1 MDQSIQEILQ
11 SMNSEQRKVLFAML
25 QTAVGYD
32 DSEGEG
38 VTEKDSI
45 SHSEAIDI
53 QSVIASMTEP
63 QKEVMYI
70 LMDQALGG
78 DKIKHFDEDDEDVLM
93 HYGVLGMKWGRR
105 KGKQTTSSKNKKSSK
120 KKNKK
125 NPRRMSNKELAARI
139 KRLDLEKRYMDA
151 YNRSQTNQ
159 LVSEIFNVPTKAAL
173 FTGAVATTM
182 ANIDKIAK
190 LGSKAV
196 KAYKRRKNM

>member
-1 MDQSIQEILQ
+1 
-11 SMNSEQRKVLFAML
+11 MNSEQRKVLFAML

-105 KGKQTTSSKNKKSSK
+105 KGKQTTGSKNKKSSK

>member
-1 MDQSIQEILQ
+1 
-11 SMNSEQRKVLFAML
+11 MNSEQRKVLFAML

-93 HYGVLGMKWGRR
+93 HYGVLGMKWGKR
-105 KGKQTTSSKNKKSSK
+105 KGKQTAGSKNKKSSK

-196 KAYKRRKNM
+196 KAYKKRKNM

>member
-1 MDQSIQEILQ
+1 
-11 SMNSEQRKVLFAML
+11 MNSEQRKVLFAML

>member
-11 SMNSEQRKVLFAML
+11 SMNSEQRKVLFALL

-32 DSEGEG
+32 DSEDSNTQENA
-38 VTEKDSI
+38 SI
-45 SHSEAIDI
+45 SHSDGINIPDV
-53 QSVIASMTEP
+53 QRVIASMTEP

-78 DKIKHFDEDDEDVLM
+78 DKIKHSDDELI
-93 HYGVLGMKWGRR
+93 HFGVKGMKWGRR
-105 KGKQTTSSKNKKSSK
+105 KSKQTSGSKKKKSS
-120 KKNKK
+120 KK

-151 YNRSQTNQ
+151 YNRSQTNK
-159 LVSEIFNVPTKAAL
+159 LMSEIFNVPTKAAL

-182 ANIDKIAK
+182 ANIDKIVK
-190 LGSKAV
+190 LGNKAV
-196 KAYKRRKNM
+196 KAYKKRKNM

>member
-1 MDQSIQEILQ
+1 
-11 SMNSEQRKVLFAML
+11 MNSEQRKVLFALL
-25 QTAVGYD
+25 QTAVGHD
-32 DSEGEG
+32 DSEDDMPKN
-38 VTEKDSI
+38 TSI
-45 SHSEAIDI
+45 SHSDENHIPDV
-53 QSVIASMTEP
+53 QRVIASMTEP

-78 DKIKHFDEDDEDVLM
+78 DKIKHSDDDEDVLM

-105 KGKQTTSSKNKKSSK
+105 KGKQTAGSKNKKSSK

-125 NPRRMSNKELAARI
+125 NARRMSNKELMARI

-159 LVSEIFNVPTKAAL
+159 LMSEIFNVPTKAAL

-182 ANIDKIAK
+182 GNIDKIAK
-190 LGSKAV
+190 LSNKAI
-196 KAYKRRKNM
+196 KAYKKRKNM

>member
-1 MDQSIQEILQ
+1 
-11 SMNSEQRKVLFAML
+11 MNSEQRKVLFALL

-32 DSEGEG
+32 DSEDSNTQEN
-38 VTEKDSI
+38 TSI
-45 SHSEAIDI
+45 SHSDGINIPDV
-53 QSVIASMTEP
+53 QRVIASMTEP

-78 DKIKHFDEDDEDVLM
+78 DKIKHSDYDDDELM
-93 HYGVLGMKWGRR
+93 HFGVKGMKWGRR
-105 KGKQTTSSKNKKSSK
+105 KSKQTSGSKGKKSSK

-151 YNRSQTNQ
+151 YNRSQTNK
-159 LVSEIFNVPTKAAL
+159 LMSEIFNVPTKAAL

-182 ANIDKIAK
+182 TNIDKIVK
-190 LGSKAV
+190 LGNKAA
-196 KAYKRRKNM
+196 KAYKKRKNM